1 MDENQLLKNLAKA
14 LGNENLLEELEQ
26 KKAKE
31 AALLENMNNALTKLT
46 VGEKLTVEKAFQ
58 KPVPLITEDVPVG
71 YTAPP
76 SKAGEPKPIPLGA
89 QPLPQLPHKDLITRS
104 VDAISQKARDEY
116 VAAVDEIP
124 NSIRKELDILKK
136 TVTDLHRFASRT
148 SQMGGGGEV
157 RLARLDDVNYST
169 IGDDLY
175 LRYDAASKMFV
186 FDDPVSSPNLL
197 NVASDIIPATT
208 AIYNLGNSSN
218 RWEALWVG
226 GNSITFS
233 DQNYSFPDQTL
244 TVANGVFYITDSL
257 ETKLQ
262 SNAGLQV
269 GNFLLQNNHIQLTN
283 SSATFYI
290 GTEPA
295 TGNLVINRP
304 IVAYATGT
312 NTNPTFTVA
321 RSGQVFIN
329 TPNTIFT
336 NSAAFEIVGSNT
348 GVSQPRNFT
357 GTLIQA
363 TAQDGQPARIGFDA
377 FGANTYVAIAGRG
390 ARGTVTS
397 PAGTQANDTIIRL
410 SMQGWTADSNTY
422 AGSIGRINMQAAENF
437 YAANTGTKITF
448 QLTPAGSNTI
458 QSESI
463 AFYANGISLAKN
475 PNSTITFS
483 DNTVQTTAYKPP
495 NVRIANVISN
505 TVLIDFSTDNFVH
518 IHTNQGTVTANI
530 QNLTAGKVVELFIFN
545 NVGGTQ
551 QFNHGISSTQATGG
565 QSFYLSS
572 HNTMY
577 VKYFCLDGTANNT
590 FVAAIT

>member
-1 MDENQLLKNLAKA
+1 MHEDQLLRNFAKL
-14 LGNENLLEELEQ
+14 LGNENLIEEMEQ
-26 KKAKE
+26 QKAKE
-31 AALLENMNNALTKLT
+31 AAILENMNNALTKLT
-46 VGEKLTVEKAFQ
+46 MGEKIQVEKAF
-58 KPVPLITEDVPVG
+58 KEPVSLIEDIPVG
-71 YTAPP
+71 KPAPK

-89 QPLPQLPHKDLITRS
+89 QPLPQLPHKDLISKT
-104 VDAISQKARDEY
+104 VDTLSQKSRDEY

-136 TVTDLHRFASRT
+136 TVTDLHRFASRA

-157 RLARLDDVNYST
+157 KLARLDDVNRSS
-169 IGDDLY
+169 IADGLY
-175 LRYDAASKMFV
+175 LRYDAATKKFV

-197 NVASDIIPATT
+197 NVASDIIPSITGT
-208 AIYNLGNSSN
+208 YNLGNSSN

-226 GNSITFS
+226 SNSITFS
-233 DQNYSFPDQTL
+233 DQNNSYPDQTL
-244 TVANGVFYITDSL
+244 TVANGIFYITDSL
-257 ETKLQ
+257 ETKNQ
-262 SNAGLQV
+262 SNAGFQV

-304 IVAYATGT
+304 IVTYATGT
-312 NTNPTFTVA
+312 NSNPTFTVS
-321 RSGQVFIN
+321 RNGQVFIN

-336 NSAAFEIVGSNT
+336 NSAAFEIVGSNS

-357 GTLIQA
+357 GTLIQG

-390 ARGTVTS
+390 ARGTVTT
-397 PAGTQANDTIIRL
+397 PTGTQANDTIMRF
-410 SMQGWTADSNTY
+410 SMQGWTADGNTY
-422 AGSIGRINMQAAENF
+422 ASSIGRINMQAAENF

-458 QSESI
+458 QSESV
-463 AFYANGISLAKN
+463 AFYANGMSFTN
-475 PNSTITFS
+475 NSNGGITFNDS
-483 DNTVQTTAYKPP
+483 TRQTTAYKAP

-518 IHTNQGTVTANI
+518 IHTNQGTVTANL

-551 QFNHGISSTQATGG
+551 QFNHGVSSTQATGG

>member
-1 MDENQLLKNLAKA
+1 MHEDQLLRNFAKL
-14 LGNENLLEELEQ
+14 LGNENLIEEMEQ
-26 KKAKE
+26 QKAKE
-31 AALLENMNNALTKLT
+31 AAILENMNNALTKLT
-46 VGEKLTVEKAFQ
+46 MGEKIQVEKAF
-58 KPVPLITEDVPVG
+58 KEPVSLIEDIPVG
-71 YTAPP
+71 KPAPK

-89 QPLPQLPHKDLITRS
+89 QPLPQLPHKDLISKT
-104 VDAISQKARDEY
+104 VDTLSQKSRDEY

-136 TVTDLHRFASRT
+136 TVTDLHRFASRA

-157 RLARLDDVNYST
+157 KLARLDDVNRSS
-169 IGDDLY
+169 IADGLY
-175 LRYDAASKMFV
+175 LRYDAATKKFV

-197 NVASDIIPATT
+197 NVASDIIPSITGT
-208 AIYNLGNSSN
+208 YNLGNSSN

-233 DQNYSFPDQTL
+233 DQTNSYPDQTL
-244 TVANGVFYITDSL
+244 TVANGIFYITDSL
-257 ETKLQ
+257 ETKNQ
-262 SNAGLQV
+262 SNAGFQV

-304 IVAYATGT
+304 IVTYATGT
-312 NTNPTFTVA
+312 NSNPTFTVS
-321 RSGQVFIN
+321 RNGQVFIN

-336 NSAAFEIVGSNT
+336 NSAAFEIVGSNS

-357 GTLIQA
+357 GTLIQG

-390 ARGTVTS
+390 ARGTVTT
-397 PAGTQANDTIIRL
+397 PTGTQANDTIMRF
-410 SMQGWTADSNTY
+410 SMQGWTADGNTY
-422 AGSIGRINMQAAENF
+422 ASSIGRINMQAAENF

-458 QSESI
+458 QSESV
-463 AFYANGISLAKN
+463 AFYANGMSFTN
-475 PNSTITFS
+475 NSNGGITFNDS
-483 DNTVQTTAYKPP
+483 TRQTTAYKAP

-518 IHTNQGTVTANI
+518 IHTNQGTVTANL

-551 QFNHGISSTQATGG
+551 QFNHGVSSTQATGG

>member
-1 MDENQLLKNLAKA
+1 MDEEKLLKSFAKA

-26 KKAKE
+26 KKIKE
-31 AALLENMNNALTKLT
+31 EQLLENISKAFSGLSFK
-46 VGEKLTVEKAFQ
+46 EKTQVEKAFEN
-58 KPVPLITEDVPVG
+58 PVALIEDVPVG
-71 YTAPP
+71 NPAPK
-76 SKAGEPKPIPLGA
+76 SKANEPKPIPLGA
-89 QPLPQLPHKDLITRS
+89 QPLPQLPHKDFVTKA
-104 VDAISQKARDEY
+104 VDALSQKSRDEY
-116 VAAVDEIP
+116 VAAVDAIP

-136 TVTDLHRFASRT
+136 TVTDLHRFASRA

-157 RLARLDDVNYST
+157 NLRYLDDVNRSS
-169 IGDDLY
+169 IADGLY
-175 LRYDAASKMFV
+175 LRYDAATKKFV

-197 NVASDIIPATT
+197 NVASDIIPSITAT
-208 AIYNLGNSSN
+208 YNLGNSSH

-233 DQNYSFPDQTL
+233 DQTNSYPDQTL
-244 TVANGVFYITDSL
+244 TVANGIFYITDSL
-257 ETKLQ
+257 ETKNQ
-262 SNAGLQV
+262 SNAGFQV

-304 IVAYATGT
+304 IVTYATGT
-312 NTNPTFTVA
+312 NSNPTFTVS

-336 NSAAFEIVGSNT
+336 NSAAFEIVGSNS

-357 GTLIQA
+357 GTLIQG

-390 ARGTVTS
+390 ARGTVTT
-397 PAGTQANDTIIRL
+397 PTGTQANDTIMRF
-410 SMQGWTADSNTY
+410 SMQGWTADGNTY
-422 AGSIGRINMQAAENF
+422 ASSIGRINMQAAENF
-437 YAANTGTKITF
+437 YTANTGTKITF

-458 QSESI
+458 QSESV
-463 AFYANGISLAKN
+463 AFYANGMSFTN
-475 PNSTITFS
+475 NSNGGITFNDS
-483 DNTVQTTAYKPP
+483 TRQTTAYKVP

-505 TVLIDFSTDNFVH
+505 SVLIDFSTDNFVH
-518 IHTNQGTVTANI
+518 IHTNSGTVTANL

-551 QFNHGISSTQATGG
+551 QFNHGVSSTQATGG
-565 QSFYLSS
+565 ASFYLSS

-590 FVAAIT
+590 FVAAIS

>member
-71 YTAPP
+71 YNAPP

-136 TVTDLHRFASRT
+136 TVTDLHRFASRA

-197 NVASDIIPATT
+197 NVASNIIPATT
-208 AIYNLGNSSN
+208 LTYSIGNTTN
-218 RWEALWVG
+218 RWAQAYIDEVIVGANSVTFQDVVG
-226 GNSITFS
+226 GGN
-233 DQNYSFPDQTL
+233 PDQTL
-244 TVANGVFYITDSL
+244 SLANQVFYVTQGS
-257 ETKLQ
+257 
-262 SNAGLQV
+262 
-269 GNFLLQNNHIQLTN
+269 
-283 SSATFYI
+283 
-290 GTEPA
+290 
-295 TGNLVINRP
+295 
-304 IVAYATGT
+304 GT
-312 NTNPTFTVA
+312 NTQFNANAGFNAGGIVL
-321 RSGQVFIN
+321 QN
-329 TPNTIFT
+329 YTIQLA
-336 NSAAFEIVGSNT
+336 NASQNLVVGSTSVNNS
-348 GVSQPRNFT
+348 VVFNQN
-357 GTLIQA
+357 IK
-363 TAQDGQPARIGFDA
+363 
-377 FGANTYVAIAGRG
+377 ANT
-390 ARGTVTS
+390 
-397 PAGTQANDTIIRL
+397 
-410 SMQGWTADSNTY
+410 
-422 AGSIGRINMQAAENF
+422 
-437 YAANTGTKITF
+437 
-448 QLTPAGSNTI
+448 
-458 QSESI
+458 
-463 AFYANGISLAKN
+463 
-475 PNSTITFS
+475 TITFT
-483 DNTVQTTAYKPP
+483 DNTVQNTAYKVP

-505 TVLIDFSTDNFVH
+505 SVLIDFSTDNFVH

-551 QFNHGISSTQATGG
+551 QFNHGVSSTQATGG